1 MIVQIQT
8 VNSDS
13 VVMCFYYRIR
23 SNLIGFEESTQLF
36 DYDFV
41 HSFAAVT
48 EMDLVELLWL
58 VVNVFGVNQ
67 EDLQYVE
74 ENALGKMAQ
83 RHQEKGDSVEAN
95 LLPMGAVTTV
105 DMKLYTEVD
114 DKLVAVAVGKEAE
127 HENVFQQYSK
137 ASRIRF
143 EHVALIYSEV
153 SQLNGLRH
161 EQYASSLVEA
171 RLVWETAGQSAV
183 GG

>member
-1 MIVQIQT
+1 MP
-8 VNSDS
+8 
-13 VVMCFYYRIR
+13 
-23 SNLIGFEESTQLF
+23 
-36 DYDFV
+36 
-41 HSFAAVT
+41 
-48 EMDLVELLWL
+48 W
-58 VVNVFGVNQ
+58 
-67 EDLQYVE
+67 
-74 ENALGKMAQ
+74 GKTAQ
-83 RHQEKGDSVEAN
+83 RHQEKGDSVEEN

-171 RLVWETAGQSAV
+171 RLVY
-183 GG
+183 GGLLDNQLLVDR